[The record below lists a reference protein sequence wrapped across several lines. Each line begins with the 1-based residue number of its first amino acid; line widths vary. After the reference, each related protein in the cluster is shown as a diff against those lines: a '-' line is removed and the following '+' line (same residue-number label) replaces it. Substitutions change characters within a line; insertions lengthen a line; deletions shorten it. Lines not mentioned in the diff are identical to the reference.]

1 MRKIMNK
8 ETFKNKTYRLIN
20 VDNVRYE
27 GKDGFKKRTSD
38 YIIDM
43 FEEEYFKDKTV
54 LDLACASGAI
64 LFHVK
69 DQIKYGSGV
78 DVDSKKLNIGKQIK
92 ERHKVENLNFTED
105 RCESYIAKTNQEYDC
120 IFMLNIIH
128 HLPDPHYVLNKVA
141 ELSRDLICIEAPFEG
156 FYLPYER
163 DEERETT
170 FNSPLSI
177 NHINQFLYSRNYE
190 VINIKKSENQENF
203 IGPDRFVY
211 IYKKRKN
218 KKFSSL
224 DDLKN
229 IKKGMI
235 VGPGACGK
243 TTLINKL
250 YGHEIEYS
258 DKNNFVVK
266 NKVFNDEGKSL
277 KFGKNINTLTE
288 KYPIAYVAPNYMS
301 WSWYYQYPDSDT
313 AREVGETAS
322 EHYERDV
329 RDGTIPKHLTPW
341 FRPNIKAWVKL
352 FKEKNATAIVC
363 YVDPYELRKRIKI
376 RLKTLEYNKNGWI
389 LQHTDN
395 LNFSYQNLFYELEKN
410 NIDYYVFDSNA
421 EDTND
426 L

>member
-1 MRKIMNK
+1 MNK

-43 FEEEYFKDKTV
+43 FEEEYFKDKTI

-78 DVDSKKLNIGKQIK
+78 DVDNKKLNIGKQIK

-163 DEERETT
+163 DKKKETT
-170 FNSPLSI
+170 FNSPWSM
-177 NHINQFLYSRNYE
+177 NHINQFLHSRNYE
-190 VINIKKSENQENF
+190 VVNIKKSENQENF
-203 IGPDRFVY
+203 IGPDRFVC

-277 KFGKNINTLTE
+277 KFGTNIDSFTE
-288 KYPIAYVAPNYMS
+288 KYPIVYLPPNYMS
-301 WSWYYQYPDSDT
+301 WSWYYAQHLP
-313 AREVGETAS
+313 EVQLQDFENETVP
-322 EHYERDV
+322 E
-329 RDGTIPKHLTPW
+329 HLTPM
-341 FRPNIKAWVKL
+341 FKPNIKEWIKIL
-352 FKEKNATAIVC
+352 KETESTAIVC
-363 YVDPYELRKRIKI
+363 YIKTYELRNRIQKR
-376 RLKTLEYNKNGWI
+376 LNALEYQNRVQSSEHQFQ
-389 LQHTDN
+389 QHADN
-395 LNFSYQNLFYELEKN
+395 LNFSYQNLFHELNAN
-410 NIDYYVFDSNA
+410 NIDYHIVDMGGG
-421 EDTND
+421 
-426 L
+426 